1 MTQGAS
7 LRNFT
12 KIVHTFCKE
21 QEGNEEL
28 AHLIAPLAELNKE
41 WGDLTMKIGM
51 AAMKNR
57 EEVGS
62 ASVDYLM
69 YSGYV
74 VLAYLWARMADR
86 KSTRL
91 NSSHVRISYAVF
103 CLK

>member
-74 VLAYLWARMADR
+74 VLAYLWARMAKVSQDALAEIGR
-86 KSTRL
+86 A
-91 NSSHVRISYAVF
+91 HV
-103 CLK
+103 